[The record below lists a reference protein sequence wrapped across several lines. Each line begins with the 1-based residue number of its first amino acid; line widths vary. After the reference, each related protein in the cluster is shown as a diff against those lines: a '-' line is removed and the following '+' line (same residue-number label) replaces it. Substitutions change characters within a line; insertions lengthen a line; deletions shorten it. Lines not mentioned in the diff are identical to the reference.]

1 MAHRLK
7 DNQAEVLKPIVDNSR
22 AQTQAAINALHNY
35 GPVII
40 TKLISLDNQQY
51 HDLAREYNII
61 LAETVNHN
69 DRLNKIRHMINIKKS
84 ADKIL
89 KAIDKSTDK
98 QTKLIR
104 ELNHFRNKLTKIQEA
119 ISATSSQKQPK
130 YVQYALGDLSRE
142 LHPIVD
148 SLTYLNE
155 DTIQWFDE

>member
-1 MAHRLK
+1 MTHRLK
-7 DNQAEVLKPIVDNSR
+7 DNQAEILIPIVDNSK
-22 AQTQAAINALHNY
+22 AQTQAAINILHNY
-35 GPVII
+35 GPIII

-51 HDLAREYNII
+51 RDLAREYNII

-84 ADKIL
+84 AEKIL

-104 ELNHFRNKLTKIQEA
+104 ELNHFRVKLGKVQEHISTV
-119 ISATSSQKQPK
+119 ISAKQPK

-155 DTIQWFDE
+155 DTIQWLDE

>member
-7 DNQAEVLKPIVDNSR
+7 DNQAEVLIPIVDNSK
-22 AQTQAAINALHNY
+22 AQTQAAINILHNY
-35 GPVII
+35 GPIII

-51 HDLAREYNII
+51 RDLSREYNII

-104 ELNHFRNKLTKIQEA
+104 ELNHFRAKLGKIQES
-119 ISATSSQKQPK
+119 ISTVISVKQPK
-130 YVQYALGDLSRE
+130 YIQYALGDLSQE

-155 DTIQWFDE
+155 DTIQWLDE